1 MPARSPPSSA
11 TSHASSTTRSP
22 SGVHGVDDGPLMT
35 GPRSRWGCWGG
46 GRFGVGRVGTR
57 LGCRSATSAPLWPAG
72 VDPSWRPGVAC
83 PNGGG
88 LNQPRFRSFAD
99 RQERFLVRVRRLRF
113 PLGRVLARWI
123 MSINDRRLCRA
134 SRWLGM
140 SVSLMVGTGF
150 GRVGGLVV
158 LGGGGWVGVSRR

>member
-1 MPARSPPSSA
+1 MGLAELGPG
-11 TSHASSTTRSP
+11 
-22 SGVHGVDDGPLMT
+22 SGAVLQRV
-35 GPRSRWGCWGG
+35 R
-46 GRFGVGRVGTR
+46 RFGPPGLTPRGAQDRVEVID
-57 LGCRSATSAPLWPAG
+57 PEPAG
-72 VDPSWRPGVAC
+72 CACETEGLINKSAVNLCAQLDGLAHRGLDVAC